1 MATAK
6 KASTKKST
14 TQSTKQAAASKT
26 AAGNKTEKAAPKTTE
41 ARLNDIEKRLAALE
55 GSKCEMTEKM
65 KKCWS
70 ECKVPSQ
77 DEARKWVKANPF
89 LALAIA
95 VLGTALIVSI
105 IS

>member
-1 MATAK
+1 MPTAK
-6 KASTKKST
+6 KDSKP
-14 TQSTKQAAASKT
+14 AAKT
-26 AAGNKTEKAAPKTTE
+26 APKTTE
-41 ARLNDIEKRLAALE
+41 ARLNDLEKRVAEIE
-55 GSKCEMTEKM
+55 GSKCEMTEKF

-70 ECKVPSQ
+70 ECKVPTQ
-77 DEARKWVKANPF
+77 QEARAWIKANPF

>member
-1 MATAK
+1 MATNK
-6 KASTKKST
+6 KT
-14 TQSTKQAAASKT
+14 TAT
-26 AAGNKTEKAAPKTTE
+26 KTEKAAPKTTE
-41 ARLNDIEKRLAALE
+41 ARLNDIEKRLAELE
-55 GSKCEMTEKM
+55 GSKCEFTEKM

-70 ECKVPSQ
+70 DCKVPSQ
-77 DEARKWVKANPF
+77 TEARAWIKANPF

>member
-6 KASTKKST
+6 KSSSTKT
-14 TQSTKQAAASKT
+14 TA
-26 AAGNKTEKAAPKTTE
+26 KAAPKTTE

-55 GSKCEMTEKM
+55 GDKCEFTEKM
-65 KKCWS
+65 KNCWD

-77 DEARKWVKANPF
+77 EEARAWVKANPF

-95 VLGTALIVSI
+95 VLGTALLVSI